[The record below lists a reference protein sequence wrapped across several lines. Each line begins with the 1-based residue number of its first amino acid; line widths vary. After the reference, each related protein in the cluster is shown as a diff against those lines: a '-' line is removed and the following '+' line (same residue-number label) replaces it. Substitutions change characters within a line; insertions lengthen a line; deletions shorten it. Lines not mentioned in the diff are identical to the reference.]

1 MGKRELA
8 QIIAAQ
14 EWHDPTKW
22 VSKKN
27 KREDP
32 EVHTADDKKRKTN
45 VVDSV
50 KKVRK
55 STETTRKTNTSSS
68 ANEKTRDKKEE
79 SQYLINLQLIIPT
92 KL

>member
-27 KREDP
+27 KRE
-32 EVHTADDKKRKTN
+32 ENAAD
-45 VVDSV
+45 
-50 KKVRK
+50 
-55 STETTRKTNTSSS
+55 
-68 ANEKTRDKKEE
+68 EKCA
-79 SQYLINLQLIIPT
+79 
-92 KL
+92 